1 MLELKSREMTTDE
14 HGVRIHDPNP
24 AATRSVEQ
32 RGVAG
37 PQGGP
42 AARDKEV
49 RTGAAPDSVQISS
62 LAEHL
67 SATDAHSVAR
77 EARIERLAAD
87 VASGRYNP
95 DPEAIAKAMV
105 KEASAGE

>member
-1 MLELKSREMTTDE
+1 MTTDE
-14 HGVRIHDPNP
+14 QGVRIHDPNP

-32 RGVAG
+32 RGVTG
-37 PQGGP
+37 PQGGST
-42 AARDKEV
+42 ARGKEV
-49 RTGAAPDSVQISS
+49 SPGSGPDSVQISS

-67 SATDAHSVAR
+67 SSDPNSAAR

-87 VASGRYNP
+87 VASGRYKP

-105 KEASAGE
+105 KEATAGE